1 MPAILA
7 GSVVVSRTAT
17 VPPHEKLLPPDTVA
31 MFTVFDWPKANA
43 SLENSAAGQL
53 WRDAAMKPFREN
65 FLRNVQSDTF
75 PPFDSKWDIKISNYL
90 ALAQGRVTIA
100 LTQKE
105 GDGLSANPSAI
116 LFLMD
121 APDKIPQLRT
131 NLAALKQP
139 RPGILRADILECAA
153 QVADECT
160 TIGRREQLTL
170 FRRASTEN
178 AG

>member
-1 MPAILA
+1 MSRTLIWFRKVFVPAILA

-90 ALAQGRVTIA
+90 ALAQGQLTIA
-100 LTQKE
+100 LTQNG
-105 GDGLSANPSAI
+105 GDGLSTNPSAI

-121 APDKIPQLRT
+121 APDKIPQRR
-131 NLAALKQP
+131 NPPAQAPANSAGSPVQERGLAQ
-139 RPGILRADILECAA
+139 
-153 QVADECT
+153 
-160 TIGRREQLTL
+160 
-170 FRRASTEN
+170 
-178 AG
+178 